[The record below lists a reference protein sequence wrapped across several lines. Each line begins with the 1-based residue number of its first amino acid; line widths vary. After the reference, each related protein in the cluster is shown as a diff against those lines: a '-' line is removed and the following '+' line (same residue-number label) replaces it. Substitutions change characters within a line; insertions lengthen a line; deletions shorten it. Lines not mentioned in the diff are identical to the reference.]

1 MRSFK
6 MPLAL
11 GMLLLGVLAGCSSSP
26 SAVDNDG
33 QPTYIDDPTLEN
45 FDRSLGELSLAI
57 QRADADTE
65 MAMRAKISETSRMYQ
80 KALLSALYDN
90 HSTPRRA
97 LAGVML
103 GFTGDAAVIPALLEK
118 VNDSSE
124 HISVRLNS
132 MLGLQ
137 TMGDKLR
144 DYPQHKEL
152 MRTLTVNMEDKDA
165 PYTMRR
171 AAVYTYAVAYDGV
184 QNDSILPLRNR
195 FLADNDL
202 RVQVAAIN
210 AMGDIGDVAAV
221 NDLSI
226 VGLSHPDHVVRAA
239 SAIALGKISDP
250 QRVIPALEGATLDE
264 VANVRRHSIDALSR
278 HYGSDPERVYVS
290 VLSGL
295 ADFDERVREAAALAL
310 ARIRDERAIE
320 PLLQATGD
328 RTAVVR
334 EAAATALGLLISPER
349 EKEAYPLV
357 ELLSDQAPGVQISAM
372 QSLERVTRQSNLGN
386 DQQRWRKFFYTKY
399 PDLDPANMYEGKPK
413 PRFSSGIS
421 GSASRPRTTS
431 TPSRNTQ
438 QPRTQQRPN
447 NQPNRTTQQ
456 PARRR

>member
-1 MRSFK
+1 MRRFK
-6 MPLAL
+6 LPLL
-11 GMLLLGVLAGCSSSP
+11 VVLLLGGLISGCSSSP
-26 SAVDNDG
+26 STVEDDG
-33 QPTYIDDPTLEN
+33 QPTYIDDKTLES
-45 FDRSLGELSLAI
+45 FDDSLNELAKAIARSDG
-57 QRADADTE
+57 DTE
-65 MAMRAKISETSRMYQ
+65 QAMRAKISETARMYQ

-118 VNDSSE
+118 LNDTDE
-124 HISVRLNS
+124 HASVRLNS

-144 DYPQHKEL
+144 DYQQHKEL
-152 MRTLTVNMEDKDA
+152 MRTLTVNMEDKEA
-165 PYTMRR
+165 TYTMRR
-171 AAVYTYAVAYDGV
+171 AAVYTYAVAFDGV

-195 FLADNDL
+195 FLADNDI

-221 NDLSI
+221 NDLSV
-226 VGLSHPDHVVRAA
+226 VGLSHPDHVVRSA

-250 QRVIPALEGATLDE
+250 QRVIPALENAITDE
-264 VANVRRHSIDALSR
+264 YPNVRRHAIDSLSR

-334 EAAATALGLLISPER
+334 EAAAAALGQLISPER

-357 ELLSDQAPGVQISAM
+357 ELLTDQSPGVQLSAM
-372 QSLERVTRQSNLGN
+372 QSLERVTRQSSLGN
-386 DQQRWRKFFYTKY
+386 DQPRWRKYFYTKY

-421 GSASRPRTTS
+421 GSASRPRTT
-431 TPSRNTQ
+431 TPPRSTQ
-438 QPRTQQRPN
+438 QPRSQPRNTN
-447 NQPNRTTQQ
+447 NRNNNRTTQT
-456 PARRR
+456 PRRR